1 MTTENR
7 KFNIRFAKVEDHAAL
22 MQFYAENP
30 HENVCDRHS
39 DLVKDLADKGSVIL
53 VEEKSTGDIVG
64 VSISYPLFV
73 KQGEIEQEKWLEIGT
88 TRMVLNGYAG
98 LFDVMIGLQVL
109 RAYLVEPPDGPFVC
123 QMTSPM
129 VQAMAKK
136 LGFHAITPS
145 DELVATSDKTL
156 DIGTGDTYGYDNWY
170 AAGPEMLPVMA
181 KHLVEALE
189 KPYLEH
195 YKTGE
200 KIEIDVSQSSFYTTF
215 KDEIQKLSGRN
226 LGDPQ
231 LADETKSIAKNRDEW
246 MRSFFK

>member
-1 MTTENR
+1 MTTENK

-53 VEEKSTGDIVG
+53 IEEKDTNKIVG
-64 VSISYPLFV
+64 VSISYPLYDDNGV
-73 KQGEIEQEKWLEIGT
+73 QKWLEIGT

-98 LFDVMIGLQVL
+98 LFDIMIAMQVL
-109 RAYLVEPPDGPFVC
+109 RAYLVEPPDGEFVC

-129 VQAMAKK
+129 VQAMARK

-145 DELVATSDKTL
+145 QELVEISDRTL
-156 DIGTGDTYGYDNWY
+156 DIEAGDTYGYDNWY

-181 KHLVEALE
+181 KHMVEAL
-189 KPYLEH
+189 KQPYLAH

-200 KIEIDVSQSSFYTTF
+200 KIEVDLSGSTFYQTF
-215 KDEIQKLSGRN
+215 KDEIEKLAGRTMSA
-226 LGDPQ
+226 DP
-231 LADETKSIAKNRDEW
+231 AVSKSIAKNRDAW
-246 MRSFFK
+246 MKGYFK